1 MTVTEIDNLSSSPIY
16 VDDISSWIWIWRSS
30 LMWFASIRI
39 ESIVL
44 HWIIHTVLVS
54 VTSFHLNHDR
64 ILGSFLREH
73 PEGIFHLP
81 GSVKLDHLANHGP
94 GKDRCEVYRS
104 MSVEFRLSSKSR
116 RDVDTEGEDT
126 VSINTILEIRFE
138 GELRRHISRRKSGHH

>member
-1 MTVTEIDNLSSSPIY
+1 M
-16 VDDISSWIWIWRSS
+16 
-30 LMWFASIRI
+30 
-39 ESIVL
+39 
-44 HWIIHTVLVS
+44 
-54 VTSFHLNHDR
+54 TSFHLNHDR

-94 GKDRCEVYRS
+94 V
-104 MSVEFRLSSKSR
+104 SVEFRLSSKSR